1 MQLPPVL
8 ISDIDGTIAFIAT
21 DDVGSPVRLFNDF
34 AQSGSD
40 IPNQKV
46 ISLIKA
52 WYSLTTEPEIYFVTN
67 RDVRWRD
74 VTVRWLIKIFP
85 PAEYDWVLRMRPTND
100 LFSSAAGVKENH
112 LADEIIKY
120 YRVEQVWEDDNDC
133 ISMYKLHDLLV
144 FDAKET
150 W

>member
-1 MQLPPVL
+1 VQLSPVL
-8 ISDIDGTIAFIAT
+8 ISDLDGTIAFIAT

-46 ISLIKA
+46 VSLIKA
-52 WYSLTTEPEIYFVTN
+52 WYSLMEDSEIYFVTN
-67 RDVRWRD
+67 RDARWRD
-74 VTVRWLIKIFP
+74 VTVRWLVKLFP
-85 PAEYDWVLRMRPTND
+85 PGEYSWTLRMRPTND
-100 LFSSAAGVKENH
+100 SLSSAAGAKENH
-112 LADEIIKY
+112 LVGEIMKY
-120 YRVEQVWEDDNDC
+120 YSVHQVWEDDKDC
-133 ISMYKLHDLLV
+133 ILMYKLHDLLV